1 MSART
6 VSSFI
11 VVALSKETLVKAPS
25 SRPPKK
31 TTFDKVEDSAS
42 DLGHKAV
49 DKAVGLKD
57 QAAKKIDDRTR
68 ASRESSNC

>member
-1 MSART
+1 M
-6 VSSFI
+6 
-11 VVALSKETLVKAPS
+11 LSKETLVKAPEL
-25 SRPPKK
+25 KATEK

-57 QAAKKIDDRTR
+57 QAAKKIDDMKR